1 MSVCEYLF
9 LQLKGNSFIHI
20 EKSPENWCARR
31 FFDCSVNLVLRLF
44 IKPAFCESTFHFSLI
59 VVKIILC
66 TAVFADRKLVCLR
79 IFLGKRRK
87 SIVCTVINL
96 IIQYGHEDVYRQ
108 KKRKNAYKIF
118 HNNPHFY
125 YGTSWSDVAF
135 FLYLVY
141 NTINMNVKLTL

>member
-66 TAVFADRKLVCLR
+66 SVFSLAICDEIDHGVPFVSVSMTVC
-79 IFLGKRRK
+79 
-87 SIVCTVINL
+87 IV
-96 IIQYGHEDVYRQ
+96 
-108 KKRKNAYKIF
+108 F
-118 HNNPHFY
+118 
-125 YGTSWSDVAF
+125 
-135 FLYLVY
+135 
-141 NTINMNVKLTL
+141 